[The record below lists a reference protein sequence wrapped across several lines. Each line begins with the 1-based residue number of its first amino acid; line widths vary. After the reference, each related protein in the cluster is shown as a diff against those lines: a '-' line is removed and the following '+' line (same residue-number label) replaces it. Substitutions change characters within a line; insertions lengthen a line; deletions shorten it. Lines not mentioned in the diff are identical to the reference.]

1 VFPNSSTFLAAWD
14 GTISRAG
21 NHVLKETLGG
31 ATIAFLEAVASSIIT
46 TMGGMI
52 QLDQLVSSLVEIQW
66 IQDIFVKFRHHTLAH
81 DGAFL
86 LPIRLVGL

>member
-1 VFPNSSTFLAAWD
+1 MFPNSSTFLATWD
-14 GTISRAG
+14 GTIRRAG

-31 ATIAFLEAVASSIIT
+31 TAIAFLEAVTSSIII

-52 QLDQLVSSLVEIQW
+52 QLDQSSFVEIQW
-66 IQDIFVKFRHHTLAH
+66 FQDIFITFRHRTLTH

-86 LPIRLVGL
+86 LPIR